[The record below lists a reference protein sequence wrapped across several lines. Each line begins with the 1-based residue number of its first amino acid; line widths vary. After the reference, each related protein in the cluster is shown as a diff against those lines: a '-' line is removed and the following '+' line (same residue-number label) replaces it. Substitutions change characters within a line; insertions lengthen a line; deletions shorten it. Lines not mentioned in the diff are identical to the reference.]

1 MSKGTRFDSWV
12 TAYARWVIRWRVPV
26 IIASLGLAVAAA
38 SGGRFIGFSTDYRV
52 FFSDENPQLEAF
64 EALQNVYTKNDN
76 ILFVV
81 EPEDGNAFSAATL
94 SAVEELTAEAWK
106 IPFAIRVDAVTNF
119 QHTRAEEDDLVVEDL
134 VRNAELLTE
143 AELAERQAIAL
154 AEPIVRNRLLPDE
167 AHVTGVNVTMQFP
180 GEAIDETTRSV
191 AAARELAARIEA
203 EHPGITTY
211 LTGMT
216 MLSNAFMEASQRDMG
231 TLMPLMFLVLIVV
244 IGILLRSVTGTV
256 VTVVII
262 GLSVATAMGL
272 AGFAGLQLT
281 PVSASAPVMIL
292 TLAVADS
299 IHILVTMLRGMRSGL
314 GKHDALVESLRVNM
328 QPVFL
333 TSLTTVIGFLSMN
346 FSDAPPFH
354 HLGNTTAVGVGAA
367 YVYSV
372 LLLPALIAVL
382 PVRARIREARHEWSD
397 RLGDFVVRYRQPLLW
412 TTSVAVIVFGAFVP
426 RNDLND
432 QFVQYFDDSVEFRT
446 DTDFTTQ
453 NLTGVYQLHFS
464 LGAGESGGISN
475 PEYLAKL
482 DEFAEWYRAQPN
494 VVHVSSLAETIKRLN
509 KNLHGDDEA
518 YYRITESRELA
529 AQYLLLYEMS
539 LPYGLDLNNQINVDK
554 SATRLVVTLED
565 LSTREIREITADGE
579 TWLRQNAPS
588 YMHTHGAGATTMF
601 AHISARN
608 INGMIRGTIV
618 AFILVSAALF
628 LALRSLKIGF
638 LSLIPNLVPAAL
650 AFGVWGAVVGQVNV
664 GVSVVIAMAFGIVVD
679 DTVHFLSK
687 YVRAKR
693 EQGMDAQEAVRYAFT
708 SVGPALVV
716 TSIIIAAG
724 FLVLALSS
732 FDMNA
737 SMGKLTAVTVVFALV
752 ADFFLLAPLLM
763 AVEERETATI
773 REPSLKSETDEHAL
787 LPA

>member
-1 MSKGTRFDSWV
+1 
-12 TAYARWVIRWRVPV
+12 
-26 IIASLGLAVAAA
+26 
-38 SGGRFIGFSTDYRV
+38 
-52 FFSDENPQLEAF
+52 
-64 EALQNVYTKNDN
+64 
-76 ILFVV
+76 
-81 EPEDGNAFSAATL
+81 
-94 SAVEELTAEAWK
+94 
-106 IPFAIRVDAVTNF
+106 
-119 QHTRAEEDDLVVEDL
+119 VEDL
-134 VRNAELLTE
+134 VRKAGLLNE
-143 AELAERQAIAL
+143 VDLAERRAIAL
-154 AEPIVRNRLLPDE
+154 AEPIVRNRLLPDG
-167 AHVTGVNVTMQFP
+167 AHVTGVNVTLQFP

-191 AAARELAARIEA
+191 AAARELAERIEA

-211 LTGMT
+211 LTGVT
-216 MLSNAFMEASQRDMG
+216 MLSNAFMEASERDMM
-231 TLMPLMFLVLIVV
+231 TLMPLMFLVLIVA
-244 IGILLRSVTGTV
+244 IGVLLRSVTGTV

-299 IHILVTMLRGMRSGL
+299 IHILVTMLRSMRSGL
-314 GKHDALVESLRVNM
+314 GKHDALVESLRVNV

-367 YVYSV
+367 FLYSV
-372 LLLPALIAVL
+372 LLLPALISVL
-382 PVRARIREARHEWSD
+382 PVKARLREARHEWSE
-397 RLGDFVVRYRQPLLW
+397 RLGEFVVNYRRPLLW
-412 TTSVAVIVFGAFVP
+412 STSAAVIVLGGRPLLWSTSAAVIVLGAFVP
-426 RNDLND
+426 SNDLND
-432 QFVQYFDDSVEFRT
+432 EFVKYFDNSVRFRT
-446 DTDFTTQ
+446 DTDFTTE

-482 DEFAEWYRAQPN
+482 DEFAEWYRTQPN

-509 KNLHGDDEA
+509 KNMHGDDEA
-518 YYRITESRELA
+518 YYRIPESRELA

-554 SATRLVVTLED
+554 SATRLVATLND
-565 LSTREIREITADGE
+565 VSTREMRSITADGE
-579 TWLRQNAPS
+579 TWLRETAPA
-588 YMHTHGAGATTMF
+588 YMHTYGAGASVMF

-608 INGMIRGTIV
+608 IKGMIKGTV
-618 AFILVSAALF
+618 MAFILVSAALF
-628 LALRSLKIGF
+628 LALRSPKIGL

-650 AFGVWGAVVGQVNV
+650 AFGVWGAIVGQVNV

-693 EQGMDAQEAVRYAFT
+693 EQDANAQEAVRYAFR

-752 ADFFLLAPLLM
+752 ADFFLLPPLLM
-763 AVEERETATI
+763 AVEERETAAI
-773 REPSLKSETDEHAL
+773 RKPSLKGETDEHAL

>member
-1 MSKGTRFDSWV
+1 
-12 TAYARWVIRWRVPV
+12 
-26 IIASLGLAVAAA
+26 
-38 SGGRFIGFSTDYRV
+38 
-52 FFSDENPQLEAF
+52 
-64 EALQNVYTKNDN
+64 
-76 ILFVV
+76 
-81 EPEDGNAFSAATL
+81 
-94 SAVEELTAEAWK
+94 
-106 IPFAIRVDAVTNF
+106 
-119 QHTRAEEDDLVVEDL
+119 
-134 VRNAELLTE
+134 
-143 AELAERQAIAL
+143 
-154 AEPIVRNRLLPDE
+154 
-167 AHVTGVNVTMQFP
+167 
-180 GEAIDETTRSV
+180 
-191 AAARELAARIEA
+191 
-203 EHPGITTY
+203 
-211 LTGMT
+211 
-216 MLSNAFMEASQRDMG
+216 
-231 TLMPLMFLVLIVV
+231 
-244 IGILLRSVTGTV
+244 
-256 VTVVII
+256 
-262 GLSVATAMGL
+262 MGL

-314 GKHDALVESLRVNM
+314 SKHDALVESLRVNM

-397 RLGDFVVRYRQPLLW
+397 RLGDFVVRYRQPLLR

-464 LGAGESGGISN
+464 LGAGESGGIRN

-724 FLVLALSS
+724 FVLALSS